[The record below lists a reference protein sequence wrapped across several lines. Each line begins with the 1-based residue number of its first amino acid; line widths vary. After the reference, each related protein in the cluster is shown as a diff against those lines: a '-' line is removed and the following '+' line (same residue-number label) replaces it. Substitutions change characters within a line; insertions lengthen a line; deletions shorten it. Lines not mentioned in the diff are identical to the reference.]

1 VARYTANIGNQI
13 FFKDSDDEILFVT
26 YVHNH
31 GKTFVFP
38 ARWHATREDA
48 EQYAECIEMA
58 YLKRF
63 LGVTDSGIA
72 PVTKAEPAASA
83 GTSPTCVSAALPAAT
98 PGTRP
103 EQPPQRGKLSL
114 LRWGQE
120 IAAHMPDGWQVA
132 PLDPDHPHRVIY
144 LAGPEEMRIRLF
156 IPDSAE
162 PSAEMLISFEFGS
175 RSSHVPDHMKQLWHM
190 RAYIGAQPSAIA
202 KLIRKILPVYRSALF
217 TATERKRRT
226 DDRERERRQ
235 IVRRVAEAFD
245 ARIGHTYPI
254 LTYFGNPA
262 RPDGGRGEFRVQE
275 DGRITVTFSDLPE
288 EKTIQ
293 LGKLWKQLSAQ
304 TEQKEDNT

>member
-1 VARYTANIGNQI
+1 MARYTAKISNQI

-26 YVHNH
+26 YVHNP
-31 GKTFVFP
+31 GKTFVFV
-38 ARWHATREDA
+38 AHWHGSREEA
-48 EQYAECIEMA
+48 EEYASGVEMT
-58 YLKRF
+58 YLKGL
-63 LGVTDSGIA
+63 LGVTGAGIA
-72 PVTKAEPAASA
+72 PVTKSEPA
-83 GTSPTCVSAALPAAT
+83 VDAAT
-98 PGTRP
+98 PPKCAPAALQAATP
-103 EQPPQRGKLSL
+103 AAPTEQPPQRGKRSL

-144 LAGPEEMRIRLF
+144 LAGPEEMRIRLL
-156 IPDSAE
+156 IPDSTE

-175 RSSHVPDHMKQLWHM
+175 RSNHVPHYMKQLWHM
-190 RAYIGAQPSAIA
+190 RAYIGLQPSAIA
-202 KLIRKILPVYRSALF
+202 KLIRKILPVYRSAF
-217 TATERKRRT
+217 VTATDRKRRA
-226 DDRERERRQ
+226 DDRERERRE

-262 RPDGGRGEFRVQE
+262 RPNGGRGEFRVQE

-293 LGKLWKQLSAQ
+293 LGKLWSQLSAQ